1 MSTIDRLLDPIPI
14 PRLVKVRQ
22 SFERPQVADVAGE
35 LVRQLLAAGAFI
47 WAAVQ
52 MWRLHG
58 TLGPARLPAA
68 ATPVEELPVA
78 LASEPATRG

>member
-35 LVRQLLAAGAFI
+35 LAHKLGAAGDVRPGEEQAT
-47 WAAVQ
+47 
-52 MWRLHG
+52 G
-58 TLGPARLPAA
+58 SPSPPAA
-68 ATPVEELPVA
+68 A
-78 LASEPATRG
+78 ASPACRSS